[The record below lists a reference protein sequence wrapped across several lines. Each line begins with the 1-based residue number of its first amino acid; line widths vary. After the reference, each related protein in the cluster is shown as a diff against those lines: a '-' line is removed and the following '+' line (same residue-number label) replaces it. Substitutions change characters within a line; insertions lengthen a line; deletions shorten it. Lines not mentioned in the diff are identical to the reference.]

1 LIVLCSVCFVPRNDD
16 ISYKLNVFKQLLSRF
31 ILIFRLKKKEQNPK
45 ATHPLIFR
53 EILSVTMI
61 LFAII
66 DILGAIP
73 VIIQVRQRVGHI
85 ESEKASIAVLVLMIV
100 FLFVGDELLGIIGL
114 DISSFAI
121 AGSLVIFIIAME
133 MILGVDFF
141 KEEIPTSA
149 SIVPLAFPLIAG
161 AGTMT
166 TLLSLKS
173 QYQTQNIIVGI
184 VINTLFVYLVL
195 KNVKWIEKLLGPVG
209 LAILRKS
216 FGIILLAI
224 AIKLFRSNTH
234 L

>member
-1 LIVLCSVCFVPRNDD
+1 MKSFA
-16 ISYKLNVFKQLLSRF
+16 LNFK
-31 ILIFRLKKKEQNPK
+31 
-45 ATHPLIFR
+45 

-66 DILGAIP
+66 DIIGSVP
-73 VIIQVRQRVGHI
+73 VIIEMRRRAGHV
-85 ESEKASIAVLVLMIV
+85 ESEKASVAVLVLMIA
-100 FLFVGDELLGIIGL
+100 FLLIGENILDIIGL
-114 DISSFAI
+114 DVASFAI

-133 MILGVDFF
+133 MILGIHLF
-141 KEEIPTSA
+141 KADESLPSTV

-173 QYQTQNIIVGI
+173 QYETQNIIAAI

-195 KNVKWIEKLLGPVG
+195 KNVKWIERLLGAG
-209 LAILRKS
+209 GIEILRKA
-216 FGIILLAI
+216 FGVILLAI
-224 AIKLFRSNTH
+224 AIKLFRNNTG

>member
-1 LIVLCSVCFVPRNDD
+1 M
-16 ISYKLNVFKQLLSRF
+16 
-31 ILIFRLKKKEQNPK
+31 
-45 ATHPLIFR
+45 HPLIFK

-73 VIIQVRQRVGHI
+73 VIIEMRQRVGHI
-85 ESEKASIAVLVLMIV
+85 QSEKASIAVLVLMVV
-100 FLFVGDELLGIIGL
+100 FLFVGDKLLDVIGL
-114 DISSFAI
+114 DVSSFAI

-133 MILGVDFF
+133 MIMGIRLF
-141 KEEIPTSA
+141 KEEMPETV
-149 SIVPLAFPLIAG
+149 SIVPIAFPLIAG

-166 TLLSLKS
+166 TLLSLKT
-173 QYQTQNIIVGI
+173 QYQTQDILIGI
-184 VINTLFVYLVL
+184 VLNTMFVYLVL
-195 KNVKWIEKLLGPVG
+195 KNVQWLEKLLGKTG
-209 LAILRKS
+209 LGILRKA

>member
-1 LIVLCSVCFVPRNDD
+1 M
-16 ISYKLNVFKQLLSRF
+16 
-31 ILIFRLKKKEQNPK
+31 
-45 ATHPLIFR
+45 HPLIFK
-53 EILSVTMI
+53 EVLSVTMI

-73 VIIQVRQRVGHI
+73 VIIELKQRAGSI
-85 ESEKASIAVLVLMIV
+85 ESEKASIAVLVLMV
-100 FLFVGDELLGIIGL
+100 GFLFGGNELLDIIGL
-114 DISSFAI
+114 DVSSFAI

-133 MILGVDFF
+133 MVLGVKFF
-141 KEEIPTSA
+141 KEEMPETI

-173 QYQTQNIIVGI
+173 QYQTQDILIGI
-184 VINTLFVYLVL
+184 VANTIFVYLVL
-195 KNVKWIEKLLGPVG
+195 KNVGWLERLFGKTGIN
-209 LAILRKS
+209 ILRKA

>member
-1 LIVLCSVCFVPRNDD
+1 MELCAYNLI
-16 ISYKLNVFKQLLSRF
+16 
-31 ILIFRLKKKEQNPK
+31 
-45 ATHPLIFR
+45 AMHPLIFR
-53 EILSVTMI
+53 EVLSVTMI

-73 VIIQVRQRVGHI
+73 IIIEMRQRVGHI
-85 ESEKASIAVLVLMIV
+85 QSEKASIAVLVLMV
-100 FLFVGDELLGIIGL
+100 GFLFGGEELLKIIGL
-114 DISSFAI
+114 DVSSFAI

-133 MILGVDFF
+133 MILGVKFF
-141 KEEIPTSA
+141 KEEVASTA

-166 TLLSLKS
+166 TLLSLKT
-173 QYQTQNIIVGI
+173 QYQTSDILVGI
-184 VINTLFVYLVL
+184 VANTMFVYLVL
-195 KNVKWIEKLLGPVG
+195 KNVKWIEKLLGKTG
-209 LAILRKS
+209 LNILRKA

>member
-1 LIVLCSVCFVPRNDD
+1 MDG
-16 ISYKLNVFKQLLSRF
+16 LNV
-31 ILIFRLKKKEQNPK
+31 KE
-45 ATHPLIFR
+45 IV
-53 EILSVTMI
+53 SVTMI

-73 VIIQVRQRVGHI
+73 VIIELRLKAGHI
-85 ESEKASIAVLVLMIV
+85 QSEKASIAVLVLMIG
-100 FLFVGDELLGIIGL
+100 FLYAGNALLKLIGL
-114 DISSFAI
+114 DLSSFAI
-121 AGSLVIFIIAME
+121 AGSFVIFFIAME
-133 MILGVDFF
+133 MILGIKLF
-141 KEEIPTSA
+141 KEEMPETV

-184 VINTLFVYLVL
+184 VLNTLFVYLVL
-195 KNVKWIEKLLGPVG
+195 KNVKWLEKLLGKTGVN
-209 LAILRKS
+209 ILRKA
-216 FGIILLAI
+216 FGVVLLAI

>member
-1 LIVLCSVCFVPRNDD
+1 M
-16 ISYKLNVFKQLLSRF
+16 YTLNF
-31 ILIFRLKKKEQNPK
+31 N
-45 ATHPLIFR
+45 

-73 VIIQVRQRVGHI
+73 VIIELRQRAGHI
-85 ESEKASIAVLVLMIV
+85 QSEKASIAVLVLMVV
-100 FLFVGDELLGIIGL
+100 FLFTGNELLSIIGL
-114 DISSFAI
+114 DVSSFAI

-133 MILGVDFF
+133 MVLGVKFF
-141 KEEIPTSA
+141 KEEMPETV

-173 QYQTQNIIVGI
+173 QYQTQNILVGI
-184 VINTLFVYLVL
+184 VVNTLFVYLVL
-195 KNVKWIEKLLGPVG
+195 KNVKWLEKLFGKTG
-209 LAILRKS
+209 INILRKA
-216 FGIILLAI
+216 FGVILLAI